1 MIALIPSILG
11 HSKDTKKA
19 LTTTNSARP
28 AEYPEKSWAKER
40 PTTDHQE
47 TRPSRCYEIPQCHCQ
62 QHVRQENR
70 KTTLTPTDPDWL
82 LADADS
88 PSELWLYMC
97 TFEKSTRGVNKKTIC
112 VFFGK
117 DLNINSVV
125 SFSAFRL
132 RSKLKHFWHI
142 CQMRSSSNDP
152 MCGW

>member
-62 QHVRQENR
+62 QQVRQENR

-82 LADADS
+82 LKMRTVLPNCDFICA
-88 PSELWLYMC
+88 PL
-97 TFEKSTRGVNKKTIC
+97 KKAPEGWTKKRFMF
-112 VFFGK
+112 FFGK